1 MRFAVCSTLV
11 LGLAGLAACGNAP
24 IGAGSVDRPTATAPS
39 DAGADAAP
47 PSGGGLVDDS
57 KRDATAD
64 MATLADGEASTP
76 DVAAEAGSSTE
87 VSVAEPDAPAAGGDI
102 LGPAPDANDD
112 ADANDA
118 RDGVA
123 ADRAPL
129 LSCAALAAAGKADQ
143 LKTFQWMYEVGP
155 GGPGSYGR
163 PYDTVTLT
171 QACQMTYQKT
181 ILPRPMFPAPQSTT
195 RNVTVGAADCAEA
208 RGWATNARFLE
219 VLRTGN
225 MCPFGMGNPD
235 DLFEVNLT
243 DGTLDQRK
251 TYLCPEP
258 TLDAVRACV
267 SALVARLFP

>member
-1 MRFAVCSTLV
+1 MRFAICSMLV
-11 LGLAGLAACGNAP
+11 LGLVGLAACENTP
-24 IGAGSVDRPTATAPS
+24 VGAGLVDRPNVTAPS
-39 DAGADAAP
+39 DAGAAP
-47 PSGGGLVDDS
+47 PSGGGLVNDS

-64 MATLADGEASTP
+64 VAALANGAASTP

-87 VSVAEPDAPAAGGDI
+87 VSVARPDAPTAGGDL

-118 RDGVA
+118 LA

-129 LSCAALAAAGKADQ
+129 LSCAALAAAGMTDE

-155 GGPGSYGR
+155 GGSGSYNR

-181 ILPRPMFPAPQSTT
+181 IFPRPKVPAPQATT
-195 RNVTVGAADCAEA
+195 RTVTVGAADCAEA

-219 VLRTGN
+219 VLLTGDD
-225 MCPFGMGNPD
+225 CPYGMGNPD
-235 DLFEVNLT
+235 DLFEVTLT
-243 DGTLDQRK
+243 DGTDDRRK

-267 SALVARLFP
+267 SALVARSFP